1 MRLIEIPDDGIIKE
15 FIWRGDSVVGKR
27 RIDLSYMPTIEAEPV
42 RHGRWIYDDVDS
54 GDGTYAPYLD
64 VHCDKC
70 GFETGLEQG
79 QYGWTYGEPFPANYC
94 PNCGAKMDGDD
105 DATN

>member
-42 RHGRWIYDDVDS
+42 RHGYWENANSRPK
-54 GDGTYAPYLD
+54 TYIR
-64 VHCDKC
+64 KC
-70 GFETGLEQG
+70 SVCGKEAYFCGRG
-79 QYGWTYGEPFPANYC
+79 CSYKFC
-94 PNCGAKMDGDD
+94 PNCGAKMDGDSGK
-105 DATN
+105 